1 MARAGAKIA
10 LNPAP
15 HFLYHI
21 AMQSPSLRQLDIFA
35 QMVAAGSVTRC
46 ASYMGVSA
54 DDIARDMASLEMR
67 LGYRLFDNLAGTA
80 RLTPA
85 GRKTAQAMTLL
96 SQDAPEDW
104 DAVEVDAGTA
114 PPPAPAPVPAQARQT
129 IILAAPAPVFGQL
142 QEALSTFEAAN
153 DDIAIAL
160 DLHVLSAADAARA
173 LREGRADIAY
183 FYALEEP
190 ADLSSRYGWSEPV
203 NLYAGAA
210 HPLARADSVSRADIA
225 ATPLLTLDRGNAMR
239 AIIDA
244 ALARGRAA
252 TGDTLLE
259 SDNMFAVMTALR
271 EGAGLFAAFGP
282 LARDLGRMDGI
293 ARVALDMPL
302 PAIEIRQAL
311 GPRAPETPA
320 VEALAEFLFL

>member
-1 MARAGAKIA
+1 MDVKIV

-21 AMQSPSLRQLDIFA
+21 VMQSPSLRQLDIFA

-46 ASYMGVSA
+46 ASDMGVSV
-54 DDIARDMASLEMR
+54 DQIARDMASLEMR
-67 LGYRLFDNLAGTA
+67 LGYRLFDD
-80 RLTPA
+80 LTGAAQLTSA

-104 DAVEVDAGTA
+104 DAVQAKDD
-114 PPPAPAPVPAQARQT
+114 APAVTPASAPTPARQT
-129 IILAAPAPVFGQL
+129 ITLAAPAPVFGQM
-142 QEALSTFEAAN
+142 QDALSTFEAAN

-160 DLHVLSAADAARA
+160 DLHVLSASDAARA
-173 LREGRADIAY
+173 LGDGRADIAY

-190 ADLSSRYGWSEPV
+190 ADLPSRYGWSEPV
-203 NLYAGAA
+203 NLYAGAD
-210 HPLARADSVSRADIA
+210 HPLARASSVSRADIA
-225 ATPLLTLDRGNAMR
+225 ATPLLALDRGNAMR
-239 AIIDA
+239 AIIEA
-244 ALARGRAA
+244 ALTRGRGE
-252 TGDTLLE
+252 TGAVMLE

-293 ARVALDMPL
+293 KRLALDMPL

-311 GPRAPETPA
+311 GPRASQTPA